1 MEREAGS
8 IPAQLAAECRVV
20 AAAAKVSETKGAGE
34 ETAKDVGADG
44 SSAGADGSSAVAIAG
59 SSASEPVPPEYSLP
73 ATNLLRSLDALERP
87 GRSVPPLGFPAWSLR
102 WPAAAAAHASLMP
115 LLELHSVAT
124 QPALLAKL
132 TRRVALRAAEEAR
145 KTGQTNE
152 EKETEEDEHLQTFQN
167 VSDPD
172 DAEAVSAIVEA
183 ASSGM
188 AFGVAAAPRDPSDFA
203 AHRHVLWLLA
213 DDPSANGTRRRRA
226 SAEASLPALAGSAWR
241 SWHASCWGGAG
252 ETMPLA
258 HAPRAFRK
266 RRVVGEAPK
275 DDATFESDVAACHAA
290 SRWRAA
296 EGPRR
301 REVALATGIATAL
314 VGEGCGATGVA
325 ARAIRTAQLRLAARA
340 LRLRTP
346 SSRAASAAE
355 WASIGALVAQILVAH
370 APAAGNRGGRVTL
383 ARAAADLVAWCDVE
397 GGHVSAEGVKRGGE
411 SARELRER
419 LSAACGATTHGPFR
433 ALLADV
439 IGPLVETT
447 IAGAADAAMMD
458 AAMMDAAMMDAAMD
472 DARAFADVDA
482 AASRARWARGDRARR
497 GAAWT
502 LLGLARLHLLL
513 PEGTPDPAA
522 ATATRLAR
530 AKTRLAD
537 ETRPAL
543 AALAWQR
550 RTPGATPPPSRAT
563 TSTTF
568 ESSALVAE
576 ARFLSARVVPRP
588 TPPMWRPMLAE
599 TMKFRTTFASVDRV
613 VALIRALERD
623 DATPRDAARARAEA
637 EAWLAAAEPWGER
650 LDVDFRGYEDAT
662 EPARLA
668 ALELRRGVTLLT
680 HAAPDPAAIEAAERA
695 ARGKVTPERAEAA
708 AAAAAAHLLSFPPL
722 SLTLRA
728 GANKSSSRA
737 STAALL
743 ASPVTQ
749 RALSVAETVA
759 RTRDAASRRGGGD
772 GGGASGREAAA
783 TSAAKLRV
791 ATLRAALA
799 AAEEEA
805 FASGALGPAAWRRCA
820 SVFAS
825 LSSLWAH
832 ARDADAEAEAEAN
845 DLFRRRVKPPTA
857 AETLEGDDDATEEAA
872 YRRAFGDHGAIFA
885 DLQKAP
891 DEVMTLGDDEDA
903 EGAPAKKIADADDS
917 DDDSDRDVPD
927 AAASAEDKAKV
938 SAAKLAGLLEG
949 ELLEEVV
956 ATHRRVLGGLAG
968 PPAPP
973 PPPPLAARD
982 ASVAAAVAS
991 NPTGWWAVSGAPP
1004 APSRFGRALDPDE
1017 AVRAVTFARAY
1028 EVGTAITRAAGLAA
1042 MPSET
1047 DGAAA
1052 TGHLLRAALEHAAV
1066 TRAALPADAAP
1077 FSRRVGA
1084 VVTDGGAAKGSG
1096 AEHGVPAG
1104 QSAAADLAAGTEME
1118 AYDPAADAAADALG
1132 ADLNE
1137 GGCAGEMHLVVAPVS
1152 ATRERIARLLEEWPE
1167 HPLLSQLAEICDRVL
1182 ALPLLSPLKQAL
1194 TGLELLL
1201 ARAQTWEE
1209 GAASHVS
1216 LKEEL
1221 TACAK
1226 LALRWRQRELRTWP
1240 RLLARAAERHAA
1252 RAHRTWFALHRLLRP
1267 PKKTP
1272 SRRRL
1277 DADEKLADA
1286 DASMDA
1292 AATLLAGVDA
1302 SGLTAEERESLRQV
1316 TLALEE
1322 YVQGSTIGE
1331 FRARLDLLWQF
1342 HADLAVESRAAAAE
1356 KDETDDAR
1364 ANGSSIDEDED
1375 EDANGSSIGAAGAR
1389 EAALSNVLYNTWRY
1403 YVQFLPAVA
1412 KQVEAARAPAA
1423 QKLRDHA
1430 KLAKW
1435 EDRGY
1440 HAMKTSGEAN
1450 QRSLHKFVR
1459 AFDTALNALVLPA
1472 LQSANGRVGMGDLPS
1487 ERGAGELAAANAA
1500 AQATAKETRR
1510 IAVEAKN
1517 KAAADAR
1524 AKHRA
1529 MSSGA
1534 YKDETIQERAR
1545 REVAEEEAAEEA
1557 RREAEANKRRVVAA
1571 AADRAA
1577 KAAEETV
1584 ERDRE
1589 TTRSEMRE
1597 TWLTLAGDT
1606 ARDAANAAEK
1616 TAKIAETLETSETLF
1631 ADDAKTAAAISGISA
1646 ALRLDDA
1653 TLYQSRLA
1661 PLTRRL
1667 GGILGA
1673 ALPGSG
1679 TDVSGA
1685 HGAADV
1691 DALASAVAGRAVA
1704 LREDATAKKATK
1716 KKALT
1721 DLLRALPT
1729 FGIFS
1734 ARKAVP
1740 DAHRS
1745 PEAWFREPALERPAC
1760 LDALGDAAVEA
1771 FDAADAYYFKSMART
1786 QRLRAVRNAA
1796 HTDLSAREVD
1806 AACGAVEHLL
1816 HILRAQRRAVASAAE
1831 AEAALAVVADAT
1843 EALRADGVPPPQRA
1857 TREWTVRQRDTL
1869 DGLVAAA
1876 AAAKLVHKAVSAAE
1890 STPMLRPG
1898 SSAAG
1903 AAAATLAKVSDTF
1916 AAARSTLDPFV
1927 TPAIRANEGDISGDA
1942 GVGVGVS
1949 GESAWSAPALATRS
1963 LRDALAAN
1971 FETMKTAARRVES
1984 AFDAAANAAREASAG
1999 VDDAAPLPG
2008 WEPLRALLADA
2019 TKDAE
2024 AFEAGGFPRDDELAR
2039 DAHSR
2044 DAKLVDA
2051 KLVDAKI
2058 ASAAEAPAVVAAA
2071 AARFSAEA
2079 EAAVAAAL
2087 VWAQNVKSAA
2097 DGPERKGKGGDAS
2110 DDAMDD
2116 EDEDETPTM
2125 PGTEAA
2131 LSGAIGAS
2139 RVRRVAARASAAAAA
2154 LSEMIDAAHA
2164 AAPADAS
2171 STRIVI
2177 DAAVSRAGELAP
2189 MLALIREGIRRAL
2202 AEYLSF
2208 HRASAKLEAVLS
2220 SLVVGICAEGF
2231 CVPPEEEGGGGEG
2244 GEGGKMMDDVAGTG
2258 MGEGEG
2264 KKDVSDEIE
2273 DEEQILG
2280 AEDAEKNED
2289 GDDANAEKK
2298 DDSRGIEMQND
2309 FEADAKALS
2318 DDDDDGEGSDDD
2330 GDDEEKDG
2338 DDIDKEMGDGE
2349 DDENAEVID
2358 EKMWDAEDDDEKD
2371 EEGEGKE
2378 KGPEKY
2384 EKGSTVQK
2392 DENQE
2397 TETRAADED
2406 EEKDGDDD
2414 RKKEEKK
2421 EEKEKDGPEKD
2432 DDRGGGE
2439 EDEDRDEDRAE
2450 DEPKDENDGVNQE
2463 EIEENH
2469 GITPKGPE
2477 EPEGGDDEEM
2487 ELPDDIDLDG
2497 DGEGEGEDGADD
2509 GADDG
2514 DDDGQKMDEDVDEG
2528 AGEQGERGD
2537 GGDDDAPDDANDD
2550 EGGGDLEEVLGDDG
2564 DDETPDDDEDDA
2576 PEEDENAGGAA
2587 PDETGGGE
2595 DDDGVQ
2601 AGPSGA
2607 GAGGGADGEEEEED
2621 RDASKPGDEGGDA
2634 GAGAEGDGREDTA
2647 PSLRAP
2653 PSADDGVGGDDDD
2666 NGNANPPPASQSAL
2680 PTPGGGGDGGGGG
2693 ASASAAGDG
2702 AAAPTNDPAP
2712 SGGGAPPPAAPRR
2725 RPGDQ
2730 PAPKPRRRVEGLEGT
2745 SECHRRLG
2753 LRAGR
2758 ERRRARR
2765 RRRRVGERV
2774 RV

>member
-1 MEREAGS
+1 M
-8 IPAQLAAECRVV
+8 
-20 AAAAKVSETKGAGE
+20 
-34 ETAKDVGADG
+34 
-44 SSAGADGSSAVAIAG
+44 
-59 SSASEPVPPEYSLP
+59 
-73 ATNLLRSLDALERP
+73 
-87 GRSVPPLGFPAWSLR
+87 
-102 WPAAAAAHASLMP
+102 
-115 LLELHSVAT
+115 
-124 QPALLAKL
+124 
-132 TRRVALRAAEEAR
+132 
-145 KTGQTNE
+145 
-152 EKETEEDEHLQTFQN
+152 
-167 VSDPD
+167 
-172 DAEAVSAIVEA
+172 
-183 ASSGM
+183 
-188 AFGVAAAPRDPSDFA
+188 
-203 AHRHVLWLLA
+203 
-213 DDPSANGTRRRRA
+213 
-226 SAEASLPALAGSAWR
+226 
-241 SWHASCWGGAG
+241 
-252 ETMPLA
+252 
-258 HAPRAFRK
+258 
-266 RRVVGEAPK
+266 
-275 DDATFESDVAACHAA
+275 
-290 SRWRAA
+290 
-296 EGPRR
+296 
-301 REVALATGIATAL
+301 
-314 VGEGCGATGVA
+314 
-325 ARAIRTAQLRLAARA
+325 
-340 LRLRTP
+340 
-346 SSRAASAAE
+346 
-355 WASIGALVAQILVAH
+355 
-370 APAAGNRGGRVTL
+370 
-383 ARAAADLVAWCDVE
+383 
-397 GGHVSAEGVKRGGE
+397 
-411 SARELRER
+411 
-419 LSAACGATTHGPFR
+419 
-433 ALLADV
+433 
-439 IGPLVETT
+439 
-447 IAGAADAAMMD
+447 
-458 AAMMDAAMMDAAMD
+458 
-472 DARAFADVDA
+472 
-482 AASRARWARGDRARR
+482 
-497 GAAWT
+497 
-502 LLGLARLHLLL
+502 
-513 PEGTPDPAA
+513 
-522 ATATRLAR
+522 
-530 AKTRLAD
+530 
-537 ETRPAL
+537 
-543 AALAWQR
+543 
-550 RTPGATPPPSRAT
+550 
-563 TSTTF
+563 
-568 ESSALVAE
+568 
-576 ARFLSARVVPRP
+576 
-588 TPPMWRPMLAE
+588 
-599 TMKFRTTFASVDRV
+599 
-613 VALIRALERD
+613 
-623 DATPRDAARARAEA
+623 
-637 EAWLAAAEPWGER
+637 
-650 LDVDFRGYEDAT
+650 
-662 EPARLA
+662 
-668 ALELRRGVTLLT
+668 
-680 HAAPDPAAIEAAERA
+680 
-695 ARGKVTPERAEAA
+695 
-708 AAAAAAHLLSFPPL
+708 
-722 SLTLRA
+722 
-728 GANKSSSRA
+728 
-737 STAALL
+737 
-743 ASPVTQ
+743 
-749 RALSVAETVA
+749 A
-759 RTRDAASRRGGGD
+759 RTRDAASRRGGGAT
-772 GGGASGREAAA
+772 GGARRAREAAA
-783 TSAAKLRV
+783 TTAAKLRV

-1927 TPAIRANEGDISGDA
+1927 TPAIRANEGDISGDT

-1963 LRDALAAN
+1963 LRDSLAAN

-2051 KLVDAKI
+2051 KLVDAKL

-2712 SGGGAPPPAAPRR
+2712 SGGGAPTFCAAPRR

-2730 PAPKPRRRVEGLEGT
+2730 PAPKPRRRVKGLEGT